1 MKCCLELDAT
11 PALQTLDVFWML
23 QIRFKIKV
31 IHTVFHG
38 RLMLCLFMC
47 S

>member
-23 QIRFKIKV
+23 QILFKIKV
-31 IHTVFHG
+31 IHTVFCG
-38 RLMLCLFMC
+38 RLIVCLFLC
-47 S
+47 C